1 MKRSMLCIMLLAVV
15 LLPFAAKPTNAA
27 GQLTVTL
34 STDKQIYEAGQ
45 LITITG
51 QVLDTNLQAVALAS
65 LSIQVNDPNAKT
77 IHIASIISSVDGSFT
92 DQFTIPVGSSNG
104 SYTVF
109 ATASKTGYTDANSQI
124 VYAVVPEFSTSDM
137 AWLIILPIFLAILV
151 TRRRKTATKRDIQ

>member
-1 MKRSMLCIMLLAVV
+1 MKRSMLCIVLLAVV
-15 LLPFAAKPTNAA
+15 LLPFATKPANGA

-34 STDKQIYEAGQ
+34 STDKQSYEAGQ

-51 QVLDTNLQAVALAS
+51 QVLDANLQAVALAS
-65 LSIQVNDPNAKT
+65 LSVQVNDPDSKT

-109 ATASKTGYTDANSQI
+109 ATASKTGYTDASTQI
-124 VYAVVPEFSTSDM
+124 AYAVVPEFSTSYM
-137 AWLIILPIFLAILV
+137 AWLVFLPILLAILV
-151 TRRRKTATKRDIQ
+151 TRKRKDTT